1 MVIPIDPK
9 TGGTAPWPSG
19 NRSVAVVI
27 SHLVLDQAMDFWEA
41 LEIVAAARGRVL
53 GSGSFPLQL
62 LRLLVPQPE
71 ADLQKKERGKD
82 QLS

>member
-1 MVIPIDPK
+1 MGHEGI
-9 TGGTAPWPSG
+9 AQWPSG

-41 LEIVAAARGRVL
+41 LETVAAARGRVL

-62 LRLLVPQPE
+62 LRLLLPQPLNVRNGAWQRLLHTFNPE
-71 ADLQKKERGKD
+71 T
-82 QLS
+82 

>member
-1 MVIPIDPK
+1 
-9 TGGTAPWPSG
+9 
-19 NRSVAVVI
+19 
-27 SHLVLDQAMDFWEA
+27 MDFWEA